1 MKMLS
6 SASFQQI
13 FWGLFAFTMLVYVVG
28 AFLHLMEPDATSYA
42 LVSMEMYDS
51 GEPWKITLR
60 GYDWLDKPHF
70 QFWVTFI
77 SYHIFGVN
85 DFAYRFPS
93 ILLFMLGVWYTY
105 LFAKRYY
112 DHTTGL
118 VAVIMLM
125 SCFHIIVSNSD
136 VRAETLM
143 TGFTIFS
150 LYHMAVYAET
160 KHWKNLLLGCMG
172 MGIMLMT
179 KGLYTVLPIAGGIGL
194 PLLYRLDFK
203 QILHPRWLLVGILAI
218 LFTLPTILAYYVQFD
233 MHPEKVFF
241 GQKGVSGVQ
250 FFLWDSQWGRFTNTG
265 PIKGEGEPTFFMH
278 TLLWAFAPWSLLA
291 YFAWIKKVIALWK
304 KNVEQKETYT
314 FFAFTSL
321 FIIFSISSFQL
332 PHYMNILY
340 PFLAIITADA
350 LLTLKSAA
358 WLRTWSVFQ
367 AVVAFLF
374 FVTMGLFQYLFNGF
388 WFYWDT
394 TILIIVSFAAGVYFY
409 VKSETQWMKILIP
422 STLALLMTGYFLNR
436 DFYPRL
442 LPYQSETTLAFYMN
456 EEKPEGELGI
466 YKMLE
471 RSVDFYMRKTL
482 PDWSLESLKAPDAK
496 GKLIFTDEKGREEIQ
511 NAGVALEV
519 VKEFEDFPVTQLKPK
534 FINRETRKEA
544 LSKTYLLRVK

>member
-13 FWGLFAFTMLVYVVG
+13 FWGLFAFTMLVYLVG

-51 GEPWKITLR
+51 NEPWRITLR

-85 DFAYRFPS
+85 DFAYRLPS
-93 ILLFMLGVWYTY
+93 LLLFMMGVWYTY
-105 LFAKRYY
+105 LYAKRFY

-118 VAVIMLM
+118 VAVIMLI

-150 LYHMAVYAET
+150 LYHMAVYTES
-160 KHWKNLLLGCMG
+160 KHWKNLILGCMG

-179 KGLYTVLPIAGGIGL
+179 KGLYTVLPIAGGVGL
-194 PLLYRLDFK
+194 TLLYRLDFK
-203 QILHPRWLLVGILAI
+203 QIFHPRWLLVGILAV
-218 LFTLPTILAYYVQFD
+218 LFTLPTLIAYYIQFD
-233 MHPEKVFF
+233 LHPEKEFF

-304 KNVEQKETYT
+304 RNVERKETYT

-350 LLTLKSAA
+350 LLQLKSKA
-358 WLRTWSVFQ
+358 WLNTWSVFQ

-394 TILIIVSFAAGVYFY
+394 TILIVLSFAAGVYFY
-409 VKSETQWMKILIP
+409 FKSETQWMKILIP

-456 EEKPEGELGI
+456 TEKPEGELGI

-471 RSVDFYMRKTL
+471 RSVDFYMRKT
-482 PDWSLESLKAPDAK
+482 PAEWSLERLQAPDAK
-496 GKLIFTDEKGREEIQ
+496 GKLVFTDEQGRAEIQ
-511 NAGVALEV
+511 NAGVQLEIIKV
-519 VKEFEDFPVTQLKPK
+519 FDDFPVTQLKLN
-534 FINRETRKEA
+534 FIYRETRKEA
-544 LSKTYLLRVK
+544 LSKTYLMRVR